1 MKIKKDTDF
10 SSWYDEVLQEAELV
24 DIRYGVKGFI
34 IYRPNIMR
42 IINQVFRLYDRELEK
57 TDHNICQFPVV
68 IPLSYFK
75 KESEHVEGFED
86 EVFWVTKAGSHEL
99 EEPLILRPTS
109 ETAIYPM
116 YSLWIRTYRDLPIKY
131 YQEGSVYR
139 YETRATRP
147 LLRGREFLWI
157 ETHTAHASIEGAKDQ
172 VKQDM
177 SVAKK
182 VVYEECGLPFLML
195 DRPEWDRFAG
205 AQRTYGFD
213 TLMPDGKAIQI
224 GTTHLLADNFSKVFN
239 IQFEDK
245 DGTKKFVQQT
255 CYGPGISRIA
265 ATVIC
270 THGDDYG
277 LVLPFEM
284 APVQVVVVP
293 IIFKEGEK
301 PVNEKSTEIVRRLT
315 EAGIRSKLDDR
326 DLSAGAKFYYWELLG
341 TPIRVEVGPKEVQ
354 GGTVTL
360 FRRDTRTRE
369 TCSEGELIEKVLR
382 VGKDILTSLKKKAE
396 DRLNRN
402 ISTVASKE
410 ELLAT
415 SRKGGFMKLN
425 FCGRQECAEEI
436 KSSTAGVEIRGTLY
450 GSDEKPKGK
459 CAWCGQTATEVT
471 YAAKSY

>member
-1 MKIKKDTDF
+1 MKIKKETDF

-42 IINQVFRLYDRELEK
+42 IINQVFRLYDKELEK
-57 TDHNICQFPVV
+57 TDHSICQFPIV
-68 IPLSYFK
+68 IPLSYFR
-75 KESEHVEGFED
+75 KESEHVKGFEE
-86 EVFWVTKAGSHEL
+86 EVFWVTKAGNHEL
-99 EEPLILRPTS
+99 EEPLVLRPTS
-109 ETAIYPM
+109 ETAMYPM
-116 YSLWIRTYRDLPIKY
+116 YALWVRTYRDLPIKY

-157 ETHTAHASIEGAKDQ
+157 ETHTAHASIENARNQ

-177 SVAKK
+177 SIAMK

-213 TLMPDGKAIQI
+213 TLLPDGKAIQI

-245 DGTKKFVQQT
+245 DGTKRFVQQT

-265 ATVIC
+265 ASVIC
-270 THGDDYG
+270 VHGDDYG

-293 IIFKEGEK
+293 VIFKEEEK
-301 PVNEKSTEIVRRLT
+301 PVSEKSTEIFKRLE
-315 EAGIRSKLDDR
+315 EAGIRTKLDDR
-326 DLSAGAKFYYWELLG
+326 DLSAGAKFYYWELIG
-341 TPIRVEVGPKEVQ
+341 TPIRVEIGPKEVQ
-354 GGTVTL
+354 NHTVTI
-360 FRRDTRTRE
+360 FRRDTRIRE
-369 TCSEGELIEKVLR
+369 TYPEEKLVETILK
-382 VGKDILTSLKKKAE
+382 VGKDILNFLRKKAE
-396 DRLNRN
+396 DRLNDS
-402 ISTVASKE
+402 ITKVETKEEILSASK
-410 ELLAT
+410 
-415 SRKGGFMKLN
+415 KGGFIKMN
-425 FCGRQECAEEI
+425 FCGRQECADEI
-436 KSSTAGVEIRGTLY
+436 KSGTGGIEIKGTMY
-450 GSDEKPKGK
+450 GSNEKPKGK
-459 CAWCGQTATEVT
+459 CAWCAKTATEVA

>member
-1 MKIKKDTDF
+1 MKTKKETDF

-34 IYRPNIMR
+34 IYRPSIMR
-42 IINQVFRLYDRELEK
+42 IINQVYRLYDRELDK
-57 TDHNICQFPVV
+57 TDHNICQFPVL
-68 IPLSYFK
+68 IPFSYFK
-75 KESEHVEGFED
+75 KESAHVKGFED
-86 EVFWVTKAGSHEL
+86 EVFWVTKAGRHEL
-99 EEPLILRPTS
+99 EEPLVLRPTS

-116 YSLWIRTYRDLPIKY
+116 YSLWVRTYRDLPIKY

-157 ETHTAHASIEGAKDQ
+157 ETHTAHASIEDAREQ

-177 SVAKK
+177 SIAKK

-213 TLMPDGKAIQI
+213 TILPDGKAIQI

-265 ATVIC
+265 ASVIC
-270 THGDDYG
+270 IHGDDYG

-284 APVQVVVVP
+284 APVQVVIVP
-293 IIFKEGEK
+293 IIFKGEEK
-301 PVNEKSTEIVRRLT
+301 SVSEKSTEILKRLQ

-326 DLSAGAKFYYWELLG
+326 DLSAGAKFYYWELIG
-341 TPIRVEVGPKEVQ
+341 TPIRVEIGPKEVQ
-354 GGTVTL
+354 DHTVTL
-360 FRRDTRTRE
+360 FRRDNRMRE
-369 TCSEGELIEKVLR
+369 SHSEEKLVETILN
-382 VGKDILTSLKKKAE
+382 VGKDILNFLRKKAE
-396 DRLNRN
+396 ERLNRN
-402 ISTVASKE
+402 IAKVDTKEDLLNASK
-410 ELLAT
+410 
-415 SRKGGFMKLN
+415 KGGFMKLN
-425 FCGRQECAEEI
+425 FCGRQECADEI
-436 KSSTAGVEIRGTLY
+436 KSGTGGVEVKGTLY
-450 GSDEKPKGK
+450 GSDERARGK
-459 CAWCGQTATEVT
+459 CAWCGKPATEVA

>member
-1 MKIKKDTDF
+1 MKIKKEADF
-10 SSWYDEVLQEAELV
+10 SSWYDEVLQEGELV

-42 IINQVFRLYDRELEK
+42 IINQVYRLYDVELDIS
-57 TDHNICQFPVV
+57 DHSPCQFPVV

-75 KESEHVEGFED
+75 KESAHVKGFED

-131 YQEGSVYR
+131 YQSGSVYR

-157 ETHTAHASIEGAKDQ
+157 ETHTVHASLEEAQEQ

-177 SVAKK
+177 SIAEK
-182 VVYEECGLPFLML
+182 VVHEKCGVPFLML

-213 TLMPDGKAIQI
+213 TLLPDGRALQI
-224 GTTHLLADNFSKVFN
+224 GTTHLLADNFSKVFD

-245 DGTKKFVQQT
+245 DGTKKYAQQT

-265 ATVIC
+265 ASVIC
-270 THGDDYG
+270 IHGDDYG

-284 APVQVVVVP
+284 SPVQVVVVP
-293 IIFKEGEK
+293 ILFKDGDTR
-301 PVNEKSTEIVRRLT
+301 VNERCKEVVKRL
-315 EAGIRSKLDDR
+315 EKAGIRVKFDAR
-326 DLSAGAKFYYWELLG
+326 DLSAGAKFYYWELMG
-341 TPIRVEVGPKEVQ
+341 TPIRVEIGPKEIQ
-354 GGTVTL
+354 NNTATL
-360 FRRDTRTRE
+360 FRRDSRIRE
-369 TCSEGELIEKVLR
+369 TCDDKALVETVFKMGS
-382 VGKDILTSLKKKAE
+382 DILDFLKKKAE
-396 DRLNRN
+396 ARLNNSITRV
-402 ISTVASKE
+402 TTKQ
-410 ELLAT
+410 ELLT
-415 SRKGGFMKLN
+415 SKKKGGFIKLN
-425 FCGRQECAEEI
+425 FCGRQECADELKSETAGFEI
-436 KSSTAGVEIRGTLY
+436 KGTLF
-450 GSDEKPKGK
+450 GSEEKATGNCAFCGK
-459 CAWCGQTATEVT
+459 PAKQVA

>member
-1 MKIKKDTDF
+1 MKIKKEEDF
-10 SSWYDEVLQEAELV
+10 SSWYDEVLQEGELV

-42 IINQVFRLYDRELEK
+42 IINQVYRLYDVELEK
-57 TDHNICQFPVV
+57 TDHSPCQFPVV
-68 IPLSYFK
+68 IPLSYFR
-75 KESEHVEGFED
+75 KESAHVQGFED

-131 YQEGSVYR
+131 YQGGSVYR

-157 ETHTAHASIEGAKDQ
+157 ETHTAHASLEDAEDQ

-177 SVAKK
+177 SIANK
-182 VVYEECGLPFLML
+182 VVYEKCGIPFLML

-213 TLMPDGKAIQI
+213 TLLPDGKALQI
-224 GTTHLLADNFSKVFN
+224 GTTHLLADNFSKVFD
-239 IQFEDK
+239 IQFEGK
-245 DGTKKFVQQT
+245 DGSKSFVQQT

-265 ATVIC
+265 ASVIC
-270 THGDDYG
+270 IHGDDYG

-293 IIFKEGEK
+293 IVFKEGEK
-301 PVNEKSTEIVRRLT
+301 TVIEKC
-315 EAGIRSKLDDR
+315 AGIAKRLEESGIRVKFDDR
-326 DLSAGAKFYYWELLG
+326 EQSAGSKFYYWELMG
-341 TPIRVEVGPKEVQ
+341 APVRVEVGPKEAQ
-354 GGTVTL
+354 SQTVTL
-360 FRRDTRTRE
+360 FRRDNRTRQS
-369 TCSEGELIEKVLR
+369 CSEENLTEVILKV
-382 VGKDILTSLKKKAE
+382 GADILNFLRKKAE
-396 DRLNRN
+396 DRLKRSITWVN
-402 ISTVASKE
+402 TKK
-410 ELLAT
+410 ELLDST
-415 SRKGGFMKLN
+415 KKGGFLKLN
-425 FCGRQECAEEI
+425 FCGRQECADEM
-436 KSSTAGVEIRGTLY
+436 KSQTGGFEVKGTSFE
-450 GSDEKPKGK
+450 SDEKPKGS
-459 CAWCGQTATEVT
+459 CAWCGETATQVV

>member
-1 MKIKKDTDF
+1 MKIKKEIDF
-10 SSWYDEVLQEAELV
+10 SSWYDEVLQEGELV

-42 IINQVFRLYDRELEK
+42 IINQVYELYDKELEK
-57 TDHNICQFPVV
+57 TDHSPCQFPVV

-75 KESEHVEGFED
+75 KESAHVKGFED

-131 YQEGSVYR
+131 YQGGSVYR

-157 ETHTAHASIEGAKDQ
+157 ETHTAHARLEDAEDQ

-177 SVAKK
+177 SIAEK
-182 VVYEECGLPFLML
+182 VVHEKCGIPFLML

-205 AQRTYGFD
+205 AKRTYGFD
-213 TLMPDGKAIQI
+213 TLLPDGKALQI
-224 GTTHLLADNFSKVFN
+224 GTTHLLADNFSKVFD
-239 IQFEDK
+239 IRFEDK
-245 DGTKKFVQQT
+245 DGTKRFVQQT

-265 ATVIC
+265 ASVIC
-270 THGDDYG
+270 IHGDDYG

-284 APVQVVVVP
+284 SPVQVVVVP
-293 IIFKEGEK
+293 ILFKEGEK
-301 PVNEKSTEIVRRLT
+301 PVNERCERVVKQLE
-315 EAGIRSKLDDR
+315 EAGIRVRFDGR

-341 TPIRVEVGPKEVQ
+341 APIRLEIGPKEVQ
-354 GGTVTL
+354 NNTVTL
-360 FRRDTRTRE
+360 FRRDSRIRE
-369 TCSEGELIEKVLR
+369 ACSEKDLVKTIFKV
-382 VGKDILTSLKKKAE
+382 GNEILGFLKRKAE
-396 DRLNRN
+396 ERLNSN
-402 ISTVASKE
+402 ITRVTTKQ
-410 ELLAT
+410 ELLSAKK
-415 SRKGGFMKLN
+415 KGGFIRLD
-425 FCGRQECAEEI
+425 FCGRQECADEF
-436 KSSTAGVEIRGTLY
+436 KSETGGFEIRGTLF
-450 GSDEKPKGK
+450 GSEEKAKGK
-459 CAWCGQTATEVT
+459 CALCGQNATQVV